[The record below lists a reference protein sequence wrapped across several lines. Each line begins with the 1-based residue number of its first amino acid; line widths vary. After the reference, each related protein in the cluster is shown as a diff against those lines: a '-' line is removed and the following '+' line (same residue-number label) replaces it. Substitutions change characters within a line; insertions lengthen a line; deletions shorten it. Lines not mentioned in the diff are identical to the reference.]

1 MTRPKF
7 IKDIAMRFSPQ
18 EIDAAIKLHHLALPW
33 EPRPGHYVWD
43 QTGLMERDSPFQN
56 GVYIILDLKPFVR
69 RAGTLHVL
77 KRSMVWL
84 PTWREA
90 REALES
96 LGVDN
101 AEIMQALQTQQALRY
116 RHELLTLYGLIASHL
131 EASGARS
138 GVATGQTRAPL
149 PSR

>member
-1 MTRPKF
+1 
-7 IKDIAMRFSPQ
+7 MRFSPQ
-18 EIDAAIKLHHLALPW
+18 EIDAAIKLHHLGLPW

-43 QTGLMERDSPFQN
+43 QTGLMEQDSPFQI
-56 GVYIILDLKPFVR
+56 GVYFILDLKHFLR
-69 RAGTLHVL
+69 RAGTLQAL

-84 PTWREA
+84 PTWRDA
-90 REALES
+90 RDALEYF
-96 LGVDN
+96 GVDN
-101 AEIMQALQTQQALRY
+101 AEIMQALQTQQALHY

-131 EASGARS
+131 KASDARS